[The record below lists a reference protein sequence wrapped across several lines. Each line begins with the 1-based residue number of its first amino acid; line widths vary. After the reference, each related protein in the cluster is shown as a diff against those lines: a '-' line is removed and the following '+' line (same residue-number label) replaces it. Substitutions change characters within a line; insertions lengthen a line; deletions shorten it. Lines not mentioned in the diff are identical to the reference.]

1 MKYTTD
7 KMMLRH
13 ERHFLQLLD
22 EKLEGIN
29 ELCQSTL
36 INDGFLRGAR

>member
-13 ERHFLQLLD
+13 ERHLLRLLD
-22 EKLEGIN
+22 EKLTVSMSLAN
-29 ELCQSTL
+29 QH
-36 INDGFLRGAR
+36 